1 MISRNTQLALGVLTT
16 KRGKKMETNYNITL
30 KDKSILLNHL
40 RGIEVKYMP
49 PTKFKG
55 AKIKIYDTRH
65 EVRKIISYNY
75 SYNNARD
82 EAIDYLMARGIEI
95 DSMTYNEKTHTH
107 TLLSLDFATS
117 INEVV
122 K

>member
-1 MISRNTQLALGVLTT
+1 M
-16 KRGKKMETNYNITL
+16 KTNYNITL

-49 PTKFKG
+49 PTNHKG
-55 AKIKIYDTRH
+55 ARIKIYDTRH

-95 DSMTYNEKTHTH
+95 NSMTYNEKTHTH
-107 TLLSLDFATS
+107 TLLTLDFATS
-117 INEVV
+117 INEVQ